1 MTMPYIAVNVS
12 KSLTEAEKD
21 AIKSGLGE
29 KISVIPGKSEKG
41 LMVDIID
48 GKSMYYR
55 GQKGDIAY
63 LEVKLF
69 GTPELDAQKAFTE
82 AAFDVMQQA
91 GFAKK
96 DVYITLQGFANW
108 GVNGTLV

>member
-12 KSLTEAEKD
+12 KSLTETEKD
-21 AIKSGLGE
+21 AIKSGLGG

-69 GTPELDAQKAFTE
+69 GTPEPDAQKAFTE